1 MAIRDGEKHKAF
13 LGPPLCGSAT
23 REKAR
28 RKIEIMAKAGHLGPI
43 PGWEGDLAEG
53 YADIL
58 GLSPSDSS

>member
-13 LGPPLCGSAT
+13 LGPPLCSKAT
-23 REKAR
+23 REVAR
-28 RKIEIMAKAGHLGPI
+28 KKIQILAEAGHLEPI